1 MADQTRLC
9 QLFKYLLDSRQPII
23 SLAVALPEVVGIV
36 AVISATTTRA
46 VDDWR

>member
-9 QLFKYLLDSRQPII
+9 QLFKYLLDSREPIV
-23 SLAVALPEVVGIV
+23 SLAMALSEVIGVV